1 LWSLMMTLKVCEE
14 EIDASDCGPK
24 DVPATPLVNA
34 LRQTYNKKEL
44 HKAIKQCEI
53 ALVLESGLKG
63 KESEEARI
71 AKEVEAN
78 QKRIKKD
85 LEKQHVLRRK
95 VFLFTP
101 VI

>member
-1 LWSLMMTLKVCEE
+1 MLVEE
-14 EIDASDCGPK
+14 GGGLIRHAKYGP
-24 DVPATPLVNA
+24 L
-34 LRQTYNKKEL
+34 KEL
-44 HKAIKQCEI
+44 HKAIKQCEMT
-53 ALVLESGLKG
+53 LVSESGLKG

-95 VFLFTP
+95 GLLTP
-101 VI
+101 KIVKYVPASR